1 MTRESTVGLRGGLR
15 LALLSAAVIAG
26 TVAAPGGALLGET
39 RRVSVDSSGAQGS
52 GSSGG
57 GWISADGRYVA
68 FHSAASNLV
77 ANDTNG
83 KVDVFVHDRQTGAT
97 SLVSVAPASA
107 GANGDS
113 AAGPISADGRFV
125 AFHSLA
131 SNLVPGDTNP
141 FRDVFVHDRDA
152 GTTTRV
158 SLDSFDG
165 QANGPSEGPSIS
177 ADGRFVAFTS
187 TASNLVGGDTN
198 ATYDVFVKDLQTR
211 ETARVSVSS
220 AGLQGN
226 AGSAD
231 ASISAD
237 GRFVAFTSSA
247 SNLVDDDT
255 NGTADVFVH
264 DRQAGTTARIAVGG
278 RPAISADGRFVAFS
292 SQAANL
298 VPGDTNSR
306 LDVFVHDRTDGT
318 TARVSVTSAGAQA
331 NDNSFAPSISADGRF
346 VAFTSSA
353 SNLGVH
359 DVNFAPD
366 VFVHDRLTAVTEQ
379 ASVDGAGNGGDLESA
394 IGTSLTADGR
404 AVAFASRASNLVPDD
419 TNGVSDVFVRGA
431 PPIAPDTTPPV
442 LSVPAGVVADAT
454 GCAGAAITYDVSAVD
469 DTDPAP
475 GVSCSPASGT
485 SFPIGITTV
494 QCTATDAAGNAAA
507 ASFTVTV
514 RGAVDQLNDLIA
526 RVQDL
531 NAKQGIVNSLDAK
544 LQAARE
550 ALDAARAGDAS
561 SACGKLEAFS
571 NEVRAQSGQAI
582 TEADAEFLIAAASRI
597 AAVICCAN
605 EVP

>member
-231 ASISAD
+231 ASISA
-237 GRFVAFTSSA
+237 
-247 SNLVDDDT
+247 
-255 NGTADVFVH
+255 
-264 DRQAGTTARIAVGG
+264 
-278 RPAISADGRFVAFS
+278 
-292 SQAANL
+292 
-298 VPGDTNSR
+298 
-306 LDVFVHDRTDGT
+306 
-318 TARVSVTSAGAQA
+318 
-331 NDNSFAPSISADGRF
+331 
-346 VAFTSSA
+346 
-353 SNLGVH
+353 
-359 DVNFAPD
+359 
-366 VFVHDRLTAVTEQ
+366 
-379 ASVDGAGNGGDLESA
+379 
-394 IGTSLTADGR
+394 
-404 AVAFASRASNLVPDD
+404 ASRRFRVASCFALV
-419 TNGVSDVFVRGA
+419 T
-431 PPIAPDTTPPV
+431 
-442 LSVPAGVVADAT
+442 
-454 GCAGAAITYDVSAVD
+454 
-469 DTDPAP
+469 
-475 GVSCSPASGT
+475 
-485 SFPIGITTV
+485 
-494 QCTATDAAGNAAA
+494 Q
-507 ASFTVTV
+507 
-514 RGAVDQLNDLIA
+514 
-526 RVQDL
+526 
-531 NAKQGIVNSLDAK
+531 
-544 LQAARE
+544 
-550 ALDAARAGDAS
+550 
-561 SACGKLEAFS
+561 
-571 NEVRAQSGQAI
+571 
-582 TEADAEFLIAAASRI
+582 
-597 AAVICCAN
+597 
-605 EVP
+605 